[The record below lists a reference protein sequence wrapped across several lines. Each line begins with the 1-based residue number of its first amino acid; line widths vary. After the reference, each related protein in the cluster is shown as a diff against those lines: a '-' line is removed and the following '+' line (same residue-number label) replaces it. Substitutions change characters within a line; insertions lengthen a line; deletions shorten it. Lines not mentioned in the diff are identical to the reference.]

1 MEFIED
7 RDKDLGMRLGER
19 LKAHYVCDAFTGQAG
34 FDLNEGLLPLVE
46 RQTAQLIPQFLQN
59 LLARF
64 HGLP

>member
-7 RDKDLGMRLGER
+7 RDKDLGIRLGER
-19 LKAHYVCDAFTGQAG
+19 LKAHHVRDAFTGQAG

-59 LLARF
+59 LRARF
-64 HGLP
+64 LCLF